1 LPTPIDIHEFIKLS
15 EIHPV
20 IDVRTPAEFNQGHIC
35 DALNLPIFT
44 NDERV
49 VIGTLYKKEG
59 KQPAIL
65 KGLETVGPKLH
76 EYVKDAIKINKTG
89 IFLVHCWRG
98 GMRSSSMAWFLET
111 YGFKCYTLKGGY
123 KSYRKRVLESF
134 NDKKNVLVLGGKT
147 GTGKTIILHELK
159 KQQEQIIDL
168 EQLAHHKGSSF
179 GALGETVQPSQEQFE
194 NNLAFELSKLDAE
207 KPCWIENE
215 SRRIGINIIP
225 LGLWEQMK
233 NAVVINIEIPLQ
245 ERLNYLVKE
254 YGVFNK
260 EELASAIQRI
270 GKRLG
275 GQHVKR
281 AIGAIEDG
289 DFKTA
294 FEICLVYYDKT
305 YNFGEE
311 QHEKEKMIHC
321 EFDSMDVKE
330 ITKSIKE
337 EAIKLTSS
345 KEEKDGRN

>member
-1 LPTPIDIHEFIKLS
+1 MPTPIDIHEFIKLS

-44 NDERV
+44 NEERV

-65 KGLETVGPKLH
+65 KGLEIVGPKLH

-123 KSYRKRVLESF
+123 KSYRKLVLESF
-134 NDKKNVLVLGGKT
+134 NNKKNVLVLGGKT

-194 NNLAFELSKLDAE
+194 NNLAFELSKINAE
-207 KPCWIENE
+207 KSCWIENE

-233 NAVVINIEIPLQ
+233 DAAVINIEIPLQ

-254 YGVFNK
+254 YGVFSK

-281 AIGAIEDG
+281 AITAIEEG

-311 QHEKEKMIHC
+311 QRAKEKIIHC
-321 EFDSMDVKE
+321 EFDHMDAKE
-330 ITKSIKE
+330 IAKIIKE
-337 EAIKLTSS
+337 VAMTLTGS
-345 KEEKDGRN
+345 KG